1 MEEASAQK
9 QDTAKMKRNLLMCV
23 DAFGTLFRPRSP
35 IAEQYG
41 TVARGMGV
49 KISDEE
55 VAQSF
60 KSGEF
65 PLRRCHG
72 FRKQQGRD
80 EVETNGILNS
90 EADCS
95 QTAFKETSKAYPNYG
110 KKTDMGARQWWT
122 EVCDLQIFLF
132 DFLSSFT

>member
-1 MEEASAQK
+1 MEK
-9 QDTAKMKRNLLMCV
+9 QSLQEQSPPTMKRNLLLCV

-49 KISDEE
+49 KISDDE

-65 PLRRCHG
+65 VLLLCG
-72 FRKQQGRD
+72 Q
-80 EVETNGILNS
+80 EWNCI
-90 EADCS
+90 
-95 QTAFKETSKAYPNYG
+95 G
-110 KKTDMGARQWWT
+110 KINEKIEPEGVWR
-122 EVCDLQIFLF
+122 IKK
-132 DFLSSFT
+132 